1 MATKK
6 HNPHAAQS
14 FDAVLGTRIRAAR
27 NQCSISQQELGAK
40 LGVSFQQI
48 QKYEQGRNRVSCVA
62 IIKIAEAL
70 SQPISYFLDEAP
82 FKPNSKAEELAKF
95 AAGHMGT
102 ALAEAMV
109 QIPREQQDAVLA
121 LARALAKGA

>member
-6 HNPHAAQS
+6 HNPRTAQS

-27 NQCSISQQELGAK
+27 NQCSMSQQELGAK

-82 FKPNSKAEELAKF
+82 FKPNSKAEELAKGIIYLTPNNSSGSYLLMQR
-95 AAGHMGT
+95 A
-102 ALAEAMV
+102 
-109 QIPREQQDAVLA
+109 IPPQPRGGCY
-121 LARALAKGA
+121 AR